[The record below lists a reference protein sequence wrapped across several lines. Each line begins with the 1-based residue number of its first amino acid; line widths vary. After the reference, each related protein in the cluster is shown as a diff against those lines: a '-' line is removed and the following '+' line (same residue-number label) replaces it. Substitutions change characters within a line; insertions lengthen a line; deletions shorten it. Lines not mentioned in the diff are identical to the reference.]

1 MAGMMLGL
9 GGDIGMGLLA
19 GGNRPSYFELFMQGA
34 ISDMLRPAMQHVVA
48 ALAPRFPLLY
58 RSARW
63 HDEIFVAL
71 LGVLEWAHLRTKE
84 STFAESFFGL
94 KRVRYFPPTARNE
107 TPPPNWL
114 RPVDQVGSMFFQLG
128 VPYVKWK
135 IEGWVAAQGGGTG
148 AVADLG
154 LGDDSSEE
162 EPDSGVALRSE
173 RRSFGATLRRAFL
186 RLWPVINF
194 SYEALQF
201 TYQFL
206 YLVER
211 TDWYSPG
218 LQILRLRLERLG
230 DDDRDRMEALSAAVP
245 GWRKTLN
252 RVGDKHF
259 PLAQSI
265 SHTYLRSPCGAGPH
279 GGGLGRDPRDEVR
292 SVVLLSPGRHP
303 SQRCALP

>member
-48 ALAPRFPLLY
+48 ALAPRFPVLY
-58 RSARW
+58 RSQRW
-63 HDEIFVAL
+63 PDEIFLAL
-71 LGVLEWAHLRTKE
+71 LGALEWAHLRTQE
-84 STFAESFFGL
+84 ASFAESFFGL
-94 KRVRYFPPTARNE
+94 KRVRYFPPSARGE

-114 RPVDQVGSMFFQLG
+114 RPIDQVGSMVCQLG

-154 LGDDSSEE
+154 LAGDDSSEE
-162 EPDSGVALRSE
+162 DEEEDAAGSALATRGQ
-173 RRSFGATLRRAFL
+173 RRSRGLGATLKKLFL
-186 RLWPVINF
+186 RLWPYLNF
-194 SYEALQF
+194 SYEAIQF
-201 TYQFL
+201 GYQFL

-230 DDDRDRMEALSAAVP
+230 DDDRDRLEALASAVP
-245 GWRKTLN
+245 GWRKLLN
-252 RVGDKHF
+252 RGLMGAA
-259 PLAQSI
+259 LAGI
-265 SHTYLRSPCGAGPH
+265 
-279 GGGLGRDPRDEVR
+279 LGMKFFQWYYSAQAEIPAKGTR
-292 SVVLLSPGRHP
+292 
-303 SQRCALP
+303 

>member
-48 ALAPRFPLLY
+48 ALAPRFPILY
-58 RSARW
+58 RSSRW

-94 KRVRYFPPTARNE
+94 KRVRYFPPTARGE

-128 VPYVKWK
+128 VPYAKWK

-148 AVADLG
+148 AAADLG

-162 EPDSGVALRSE
+162 EQEDDGAPRQN
-173 RRSFGATLRRAFL
+173 RRSLGSSLRRMLL
-186 RLWPVINF
+186 RLWPMINF
-194 SYEALQF
+194 TYEALQF

-230 DDDRDRMEALSAAVP
+230 DDDRDRLEALSATVP
-245 GWRKTLN
+245 GWRKLLN
-252 RVGDKHF
+252 RGLMGAA
-259 PLAQSI
+259 LAGILGMKFFQWYYSAQAEI
-265 SHTYLRSPCGAGPH
+265 PAKGARRLAALQPVVCLFSQTGRVPC
-279 GGGLGRDPRDEVR
+279 LDD
-292 SVVLLSPGRHP
+292 S
-303 SQRCALP
+303 